1 MAAMSLPAAFIVQGG
16 NLATPQLRH
25 SGRQEAGQRIGDA
38 NSRAISTIAPGRR
51 SVDAILGMKIKFPAA
66 KSD

>member
-16 NLATPQLRH
+16 NLATPRLRH

-51 SVDAILGMKIKFPAA
+51 PGDATPAMKIKFPAA
-66 KSD
+66 ESD

>member
-1 MAAMSLPAAFIVQGG
+1 MAAMSLPAAFFVQGG
-16 NLATPQLRH
+16 NLATPRLRH

-38 NSRAISTIAPGRR
+38 NSRAISTIAAGRR

-66 KSD
+66 ESD